1 MIEVSGLDREGLL
14 FELTN
19 AISRLNL
26 NIASAHIVTFGERAV
41 DAFYVTDLTG
51 AKIASPQR
59 QAAIKRQLLDVFGGP
74 GRPRR
79 RKRPR
84 PQRLD
89 FSRFARRYRGLYKN
103 DGDSMSDPMNADK
116 KADAKKN
123 QGAAEPSSLSQ
134 PSAESDIAQPEPF
147 TELEN
152 LYAENAGLKD
162 KLLRAL
168 AEVENVRRRAE
179 REVADAKVYGVA
191 NFAREMLSFV
201 DNLRRAVES
210 VPEGSRA
217 DPAVASLVEGVEVME
232 RDFLA
237 RLARFGVKKIEA
249 QGARFDPNQHEALF
263 EIPDE
268 TQPAGAV
275 AQVVEQGYMIGE
287 RVLRPAKVGVTRSG
301 SKAS

>member
-1 MIEVSGLDREGLL
+1 MNDP
-14 FELTN
+14 TN
-19 AISRLNL
+19 ADN
-26 NIASAHIVTFGERAV
+26 
-41 DAFYVTDLTG
+41 
-51 AKIASPQR
+51 
-59 QAAIKRQLLDVFGGP
+59 
-74 GRPRR
+74 
-79 RKRPR
+79 
-84 PQRLD
+84 
-89 FSRFARRYRGLYKN
+89 
-103 DGDSMSDPMNADK
+103 
-116 KADAKKN
+116 KAEATKT

-179 REVADAKVYGVA
+179 REVADAKAYGVA
-191 NFAREMLSFV
+191 NFAREMMSFA
-201 DNLRRAVES
+201 DNLQRALEN

-217 DPAVASLVEGVEVME
+217 DPAIAALVEGVEMME

-249 QGARFDPNQHEALF
+249 QGARFDPNLHEALF

-268 TQPAGAV
+268 TQPAGVV

-287 RVLRPAKVGVTRSG
+287 RVLRPAKVGVTRGG
-301 SKAS
+301 SKPS